1 MLETKNLR
9 FKYDDD
15 SELSFPDIKTSKE
28 NLLILGASGV
38 GKTTFLHLLSGLL
51 KPLEGEID
59 LIGTPISKLTMTEM
73 DRFRG
78 KNIGIV
84 FQKPHFI
91 NSLTVKENLQLAQ
104 YISKKIDKTRINSL
118 LESLGIEDKAN
129 KKTLNLSQ
137 GEKQRVSIARTLIM
151 KPKFVVCDEPTSML
165 DVSIRI
171 SIMDLMLNLA
181 KDLEVSYLYITH
193 DLAVAR
199 YMCNRI
205 AVMFN
210 GKIVEI
216 GETEEL
222 LQNPVHPYTKRL
234 ISSIPIPDPTY
245 KREQYKVNFDELDNI
260 ISKNPN
266 EKMVDIGGGHLV
278 ATHDTKDFLIES

>member
-15 SELSFPDIKTSKE
+15 SVLSFPDIKTSKE

-59 LIGTPISKLTMTEM
+59 LIGTPISKLTMSEM

-104 YISKKIDKTRINSL
+104 YISKKIDKTRIGSL

-137 GEKQRVSIARTLIM
+137 GEKQRVAIALAIVNSPKLILA
-151 KPKFVVCDEPTSML
+151 DEPTSSL
-165 DVSIRI
+165 D
-171 SIMDLMLNLA
+171 DLNCDKVINLLKNQAA
-181 KDLEVSYLYITH
+181 KYKAKLIIITH
-193 DLAVAR
+193 D
-199 YMCNRI
+199 Y
-205 AVMFN
+205 
-210 GKIVEI
+210 
-216 GETEEL
+216 
-222 LQNPVHPYTKRL
+222 RL
-234 ISSIPIPDPTY
+234 
-245 KREQYKVNFDELDNI
+245 KKHF
-260 ISKNPN
+260 KNT
-266 EKMVDIGGGHLV
+266 LS
-278 ATHDTKDFLIES
+278 L

>member
-15 SELSFPDIKTSKE
+15 SVLSFPDIKTSKE

-59 LIGTPISKLTMTEM
+59 LIGTPISKLTMSEM

-104 YISKKIDKTRINSL
+104 YISKKIDKTRISSL
-118 LESLGIEDKAN
+118 LERLGIEDKAN

-137 GEKQRVSIARTLIM
+137 GEKQRVAIALAIVNSPKLILA
-151 KPKFVVCDEPTSML
+151 DEPTSSL
-165 DVSIRI
+165 D
-171 SIMDLMLNLA
+171 DLNCDKVINLLKDQAA
-181 KDLEVSYLYITH
+181 KYKAKLIIITH
-193 DLAVAR
+193 D
-199 YMCNRI
+199 Y
-205 AVMFN
+205 
-210 GKIVEI
+210 
-216 GETEEL
+216 
-222 LQNPVHPYTKRL
+222 RL
-234 ISSIPIPDPTY
+234 
-245 KREQYKVNFDELDNI
+245 KKHF
-260 ISKNPN
+260 KNT
-266 EKMVDIGGGHLV
+266 LS
-278 ATHDTKDFLIES
+278 L

>member
-15 SELSFPDIKTSKE
+15 SELSFPDMKTSKE

-59 LIGTPISKLTMTEM
+59 LIGTPISKLTMSEM

-104 YISKKIDKTRINSL
+104 YISKKIDKTRIGSL

-137 GEKQRVSIARTLIM
+137 GEKQRVAIALAIVNSPKLILA
-151 KPKFVVCDEPTSML
+151 DEPTSSL
-165 DVSIRI
+165 D
-171 SIMDLMLNLA
+171 DLNCNKVINLLKNQAA
-181 KDLEVSYLYITH
+181 KYKAKLIIITH
-193 DLAVAR
+193 D
-199 YMCNRI
+199 Y
-205 AVMFN
+205 
-210 GKIVEI
+210 
-216 GETEEL
+216 
-222 LQNPVHPYTKRL
+222 RL
-234 ISSIPIPDPTY
+234 
-245 KREQYKVNFDELDNI
+245 KKHF
-260 ISKNPN
+260 KNT
-266 EKMVDIGGGHLV
+266 LS
-278 ATHDTKDFLIES
+278 L